1 VRHSS
6 WIQYFDNALKVYH
19 RPPLIIGLAGNAIAS
34 DLLATKFQI
43 EHLVPLATREAY
55 ARSVDTDWMI
65 SRLKNA
71 YSDALRAGAVDQSDE
86 FALVIAVE
94 NSMAL
99 AANLPSTGNF
109 SGLLNATIS
118 NPARA
123 VSRDEREPGQRLV
136 FAMDFLGLRA
146 VEKVRFARGTT
157 RTSRWCA
164 VEHRVIDWVSRSPS
178 RGVRS
183 SNHDRGC
190 DRRDAWVGLSS

>member
-19 RPPLIIGLAGNAIAS
+19 RLPLIIGLAGKAIAS

-86 FALVIAVE
+86 FALVIAAE

-109 SGLLNATIS
+109 SGLLNATIIS
-118 NPARA
+118 IAIDRMEIVQGAAGNVDGQSCDLGCRRA
-123 VSRDEREPGQRLV
+123 
-136 FAMDFLGLRA
+136 
-146 VEKVRFARGTT
+146 
-157 RTSRWCA
+157 
-164 VEHRVIDWVSRSPS
+164 
-178 RGVRS
+178 
-183 SNHDRGC
+183 
-190 DRRDAWVGLSS
+190 